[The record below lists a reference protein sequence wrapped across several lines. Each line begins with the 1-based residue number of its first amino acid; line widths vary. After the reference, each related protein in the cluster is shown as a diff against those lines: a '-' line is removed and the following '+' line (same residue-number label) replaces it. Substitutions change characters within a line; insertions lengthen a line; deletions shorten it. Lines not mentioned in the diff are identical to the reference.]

1 MKSLAINLV
10 TRGRPEMAVA
20 WLKTTLKNVR
30 SPATKILVSAD
41 WDDQPTIA
49 ALQGIPGIGDF
60 LDVRSR
66 EDALGA
72 KHNRVLEIYP
82 DADLYMMGVDDGPH
96 ITPGFDK
103 LILKAARTWSDGYV
117 IVQNDLE
124 NLSFS
129 SIQAVS
135 RKIVEK
141 MGFAWPPYWPYWF
154 GDHWI
159 DDIARMTGRAVYV
172 PIQTDRAQVPPTQE
186 RRDIDFWA
194 ELYNRLYEEREQQA
208 RNVIFADDFRASMA
222 QRNALNNNFILVRE
236 RSTILNAIAVRD
248 TIGSET
254 AADSPRHERLRAK
267 AEEMVGQI
275 PRARAP
281 RGEVSVNGGGAQTH
295 PMSVIFATPVLDTYE
310 PGYIDSWS
318 ETEILLLQ
326 NGFPFNRYVGAGQ
339 QFIANA
345 RNVLAAMYMQ
355 GPKADNFFF
364 LDADLTWPAA
374 KVIEFIQRPEPIVV
388 GVYRRREDAI
398 SIPCDFKIKDQQ
410 LVEGDGEH
418 EGLVPLNR
426 GATGFMR
433 IKRWALERIVAYFE
447 ESEKDVEKFES
458 VLSSYQRKMYN
469 HLVERRFM
477 IPYRAR
483 YKVPTTGGTEVV
495 VWDIFQTGAAE
506 HPDGRRFHGEDML
519 FSQACADI
527 GIEVFADPDV
537 RLGHTGKKRWD
548 FNLKEVLPDIREFAK
563 KSAPDAWTL
572 RVG

>member
-1 MKSLAINLV
+1 MKSLAINLI
-10 TRGRPEMAVA
+10 TRGRPDMAVA
-20 WLKTTLKNVR
+20 WVKKTLTNSR
-30 SPATKILVSAD
+30 FADIMVSAD
-41 WDDQPTIA
+41 SDDEPTIKA
-49 ALQGIPGIGDF
+49 ITELLPIYRF
-60 LDVRSR
+60 KLDVRER

-72 KHNRVLEIYP
+72 KHNRVLDVFP

-96 ITPGFDK
+96 VTPGFDK
-103 LILKAARTWSDGYV
+103 LILKAARTWPDGYV
-117 IVQNDLE
+117 IVQNHLE
-124 NLSFS
+124 NLSFP

-141 MGFAWPPYWPYWF
+141 MGFVWPPYWPYWF

-159 DDIARMTGRAVYV
+159 DDIARMIGRAVFV
-172 PIQTDRAQVPPTQE
+172 DILTDRAQVPPTQE

-194 ELYNRLYEEREQQA
+194 ELYNRLYMARETQA
-208 RNVIFADDFRASMA
+208 SKIIRASDFSASKA
-222 QRNALNNNFILVRE
+222 QKTALERNFILVRE

-254 AADSPRHERLRAK
+254 APDSERHQRLRAK
-267 AEEMVGQI
+267 AEEMVGPI
-275 PRARAP
+275 PRAVRTGSPAA
-281 RGEVSVNGGGAQTH
+281 NGDVH

-326 NGFPFNRYVGAGQ
+326 NGVPFNRYVGAGQ

-355 GPKADNFFF
+355 GPKTDNFFF

-374 KVIEFIQRPEPIVV
+374 KVIEFLQRPEAIVV
-388 GVYRRREDAI
+388 GVYRRREDAV

-410 LVEGDGEH
+410 LVEGNGEH
-418 EGLVPLNR
+418 EGLLPLNR

-433 IKRWALERIVAYFE
+433 IKRWALERIVEYFE
-447 ESEKDVEKFES
+447 QAEQDVLMFEKGLKHASRELYD
-458 VLSSYQRKMYN
+458 R
-469 HLVERRFM
+469 LVAHRFM

-483 YKVPTTGGTEVV
+483 YKVPTTGGNEVE

-519 FSQACADI
+519 FSQACADM

>member
-20 WLKTTLKNVR
+20 WVKTTLKNVR
-30 SPATKILVSAD
+30 SPATKIMVSAD
-41 WDDQPTIA
+41 WDDQPTVA
-49 ALQGIPGIGDF
+49 ALQDIWDGRF
-60 LDVRSR
+60 ELDVRER
-66 EDALGA
+66 EDSLGA
-72 KHNRVLEIYP
+72 KHNRVLDVFP
-82 DADLYMMGVDDGPH
+82 DAALYMMGVDDGPH

-103 LILKAARTWSDGYV
+103 LILKAARTWPDGYV
-117 IVQNDLE
+117 IVQNHLE
-124 NLSFS
+124 NLSFP

-159 DDIARMTGRAVYV
+159 DDIARMTGRAVFV
-172 PIQTDRAQVPPTQE
+172 DIQTDRAQVPPTQE

-194 ELYNRLYEEREQQA
+194 ELYNRLYEQRETQ
-208 RNVIFADDFRASMA
+208 VIEIVCAPDFRATSV
-222 QRNALNNNFILVRE
+222 QRRALMRNRILVRE

-267 AEEMVGQI
+267 AEEMVGPI
-275 PRARAP
+275 ERAQRV
-281 RGEVSVNGGGAQTH
+281 RVSQLNGDVH

-398 SIPCDFKIKDQQ
+398 SIPCDFKIKDQL
-410 LVEGDGEH
+410 LVEGNGEH

-433 IKRWALERIVAYFE
+433 IKRWALEKIVAYFE
-447 ESEKDVEKFES
+447 EAERDVEKFES
-458 VLSSYQRKMYN
+458 VLSSYQKKMYAR
-469 HLVERRFM
+469 LVEHRFM

-483 YKVPTTGGTEVV
+483 YKVPTTGGTEVE